1 MGRKEQNSLV
11 GLHKAN
17 GSLKARGADGE
28 KRQWQGWKRATVN
41 PLYLTSKG
49 RTREPSDLQS
59 KPLIHQYFT
68 EPSKDVSVHFFKTH
82 EQMANK
88 YMKRCPMTLTIRGM

>member
-1 MGRKEQNSLV
+1 VGRKEQNSLV

-68 EPSKDVSVHFFKTH
+68 EPSKDVSAFLQNT
-82 EQMANK
+82 
-88 YMKRCPMTLTIRGM
+88 